1 MKNRLEEFTRE
12 NRKTFDDAELPL
24 GLWNKIEARLDS
36 KPVRK
41 PLQLR
46 RWIAAASV
54 VLVVGGIWIYGPM
67 KRSTIEMA
75 DINPAYAKQQV
86 HIVNLIEVKK
96 DSLAT
101 FAVSDPKLY
110 KTFSEDLGKLDEEY
124 KKLKSDLAS
133 SPNQQF
139 VVRAMVKNR
148 EMQLQ
153 ILNQQLQVIN
163 HVNQAKSESSL

>member
-1 MKNRLEEFTRE
+1 MTKKLEEFTKE
-12 NRKTFDDAELPL
+12 HRKAFDDVELPAA
-24 GLWNKIEARLDS
+24 LWRKIEADLEKKQS
-36 KPVRK
+36 KPIRFT
-41 PLQLR
+41 
-46 RWIAAASV
+46 RWIAAASI
-54 VLVVGGIWIYGPM
+54 VLAIGATWMYETT
-67 KRSTIEMA
+67 KNTTIQMA

-101 FAVSDPKLY
+101 FAVTDPKLY
-110 KTFSEDLGKLDEEY
+110 STFSKDLAILDGEY
-124 KKLKSDLAS
+124 LKLKLALAT

-153 ILNQQLQVIN
+153 ILNQQLQIIN
-163 HVNQAKSESSL
+163 HVNQSNSDSSL